1 MHRRTVLGLV
11 ATGSAASLAGCGVFE
26 ETSDENQVA
35 TAREEQVAAA
45 NDHLEQIFD
54 TLAEYDILAGGKPA
68 VDPEAY
74 TPEDLAVLRQEF
86 EGAATAVEELNEIE
100 AEAATPAPAS
110 EAVRG
115 GVPLAGA
122 RLKLYER
129 ARNIAI
135 QNQTAH
141 RELGNGNYAQAT
153 AAAEQVTEW
162 AAVVAGAAQECSE
175 IVERFRSESFSA
187 PSFYQLG
194 AAEEEQAAFVSVDAT
209 VQPAAAG
216 VAAVGEALQKGL
228 AAREFLTYEEYD
240 SARLSYEEG
249 LERVD
254 TARER
259 FDELESAPPM
269 FTEAYERGSCGL
281 EQLASAYEAGRD
293 GAEAAEAGD
302 TERANERLSTA
313 EDTFDSYSSEC
324 LES

>member
-11 ATGSAASLAGCGVFE
+11 ATSGTASLAGCGVFE
-26 ETSDENQVA
+26 VTSDTNQTAV
-35 TAREEQVAAA
+35 AREDQVAAA
-45 NDHLEQIFD
+45 NEHLERIFD
-54 TLAEYDILAGGKPA
+54 TLAEYDILAAGEPA

-86 EGAATAVEELNEIE
+86 EGATTAVEELNEIE

-115 GVPLAGA
+115 GVLLAGA

-135 QNQTAH
+135 QNRTAH
-141 RELGNGNYAQAT
+141 RELGDGNYAQASAT
-153 AAAEQVTEW
+153 AEQVTEW
-162 AAVVAGAAQECSE
+162 AAVVAGAAQECGK
-175 IVERFRSESFSA
+175 IIERFRSESFSA
-187 PSFYQLG
+187 PSFYRLE
-194 AAEEEQAAFVSVDAT
+194 AAEREQAAFASVDAT

-228 AAREFLTYEEYD
+228 AARELLADEEYG
-240 SARLSYEEG
+240 SARVGYVEA
-249 LERVD
+249 LEVVD
-254 TARER
+254 TARKR
-259 FDELESAPPM
+259 FDEVGSTPAL

-281 EQLASAYEAGRD
+281 EQLASAFEAARD
-293 GAEAAEAGD
+293 GADAAEAGD
-302 TERANERLSTA
+302 TERANERLSAA
-313 EDTFDSYSSEC
+313 EDMFDSYSSEC